1 VPSLLSP
8 GITGAILA
16 LAWLAG
22 LWFAAPLIDPDERDV
37 GDRIRNTIL
46 LGVAI
51 PFGLAFLGIF
61 SAWSA
66 SALLAA
72 AGIARRRLRAA
83 TLAAP
88 EPALLAV
95 LAAVPLFLW
104 PQLVHPVLEGDSL
117 AYHLPNAAAWA
128 QSHSVWQTNARE
140 WFYPG
145 ASELFA
151 APFFVF
157 GARFSL
163 PLCGSLPALLLMAR
177 ITIWGRELGARTLE
191 AGLCAIALVATPI
204 AAYEVGTLQNDV
216 WLAAFFVETLFVL
229 RSRRGWTA
237 TAVTSLLKPVGFAYA
252 AIAFLVTRRLDV
264 RALLAFLPLGLW
276 LVRDAVLLPSAQVA
290 VESDPNYWATTI
302 VANLWPTIGLLGSG
316 LRYAGYATPLFLA
329 LPFVGLAFPKIRFA
343 SIGGCLAA
351 VLFSFLPHSYFG
363 NINYVAAGTSFRY
376 ALPAMACG
384 ALVLCAITAR
394 LRWLG
399 IAIAGL
405 ASLCGITVVMT
416 VFWNDGW
423 AAPVAL
429 GITPLCIA
437 AVFFDRTRQRYAAIV
452 IGAMVVVAAAP
463 LAQTR
468 AAGFFQDWMRGPS
481 GAPTHAFDWIA
492 LHRPERLAVWN
503 VGAGSVLLM
512 SPGTRTVEASDSV
525 PCETAKTERA
535 LLFAG
540 TDRDLPAVEQARRR
554 GIARACGNVV
564 YDDDAALIVQP
575 R

>member
-1 VPSLLSP
+1 M
-8 GITGAILA
+8 
-16 LAWLAG
+16 WLAG
-22 LWFAAPLIDPDERDV
+22 LWFAAPLIDVDECDF
-37 GDRIRNTIL
+37 GDRIRSTII

-51 PFGLAFLGIF
+51 PFVLAFLGIF
-61 SAWSA
+61 WGWSA
-66 SALLAA
+66 FALLAA
-72 AGIARRRLRAA
+72 ASFARRRLRATTA
-83 TLAAP
+83 AAP

-95 LAAVPLFLW
+95 CAAALLFLW

-128 QSHSVWQTNARE
+128 QSHSIWQTNARE

-151 APFFVF
+151 APFVAF
-157 GARFSL
+157 GAHFSL

-177 ITIWGRELGARTLE
+177 IAIWGRELGARTLE
-191 AGLCAIALVATPI
+191 AGLCAFALVATPI
-204 AAYEVGTLQNDV
+204 AAYEVGTLQNDL
-216 WLAAFFVETLFVL
+216 WLAAFFVETLYVL
-229 RSRRGWTA
+229 RSRGGWTTA
-237 TAVTSLLKPVGFAYA
+237 AVTGLLKPVGFGYA
-252 AIAFLVTRRLDV
+252 AIAILVTRRLEV
-264 RALLAFLPLGLW
+264 RMLLAFLPLGLW

-290 VESDPNYWATTI
+290 IEPIPDYWATTI
-302 VANLWPTIGLLGSG
+302 AANLRPTLGLLGSG
-316 LRYAGYATPLFLA
+316 LRYAGFATPLFLA
-329 LPFVGLAFPKIRFA
+329 LPFLGLAFPRIRSA
-343 SIGGCLAA
+343 CIGGSLAS
-351 VLFSFLPHSYFG
+351 VLFLFLPYSFFG
-363 NINYVAAGTSFRY
+363 NINYIAAGTSFRF

-394 LRWLG
+394 SRRLG
-399 IAIAGL
+399 IALAGL
-405 ASLCGITVVMT
+405 ISICGITVVMT

-423 AAPVAL
+423 AGPVAL

-437 AVFFDRTRQRYAAIV
+437 AVLFDRTRQRYAAVAISA
-452 IGAMVVVAAAP
+452 IVVVAAAP

-468 AAGFFQDWMRGPS
+468 AAGFFDDWMRGPS

-512 SPGTRTVEASDSV
+512 SPGTRTVEAAESV
-525 PCETAKTERA
+525 PCETAKTDRA

-554 GIARACGNVV
+554 DIARACGNVV